1 MPESLSFIV
10 MRWKSGHYG
19 AAMMGVDYGKFCT
32 KCCWVLMAG
41 LLTVGAMSLPLM
53 GVFSAI
59 IFAEKLSPFGSTISK
74 LVGAGFLATGIVLII

>member
-1 MPESLSFIV
+1 
-10 MRWKSGHYG
+10 
-19 AAMMGVDYGKFCT
+19 
-32 KCCWVLMAG
+32 MAG